1 MRRQKIKEREDWRSQ
16 AEALGFNFHSMYGAA
31 YWCESAC
38 YEFTLKQIE
47 DDIEDPSNEL
57 EQMCFEIVDQALKDE
72 EILIKLSIPE
82 DFWDYIQASWIK
94 KEKNL
99 YGRFDFS
106 YNGTSPAKLLEYNA
120 DTPTALYESA
130 VFQWIWLE
138 QAIEAKIIP
147 KGCDQFNSL
156 HERLVEAFKNFDIG
170 SKLHLTSSKGYDED
184 EATVRYLEECAIQAG
199 LETNFIYLEDIGID
213 DAGAL
218 VDLDDDD
225 IFALFKLY
233 PWEWLVKDEFSTG
246 VRNAEMKI
254 IEPGW
259 KMILSNKGL
268 LPLLWENFEKHPNL
282 LPAYFIQDSRVADI
296 TQNYVKKPLFSREGA
311 NVEIFTSEGLK
322 DSVGGPYGEEG
333 YIVQA
338 LEPLPVF
345 ESNHTVVGTWMVA
358 SQASG
363 LCLRED
369 DTPITK
375 DTSRFVPH
383 VILD

>member
-1 MRRQKIKEREDWRSQ
+1 MRRQVIKERDDWKSQ

-31 YWCESAC
+31 YWFEAAC
-38 YEFTLKQIE
+38 YQFTLRQIE
-47 DDIEDPSNEL
+47 DDIEDPCNEL
-57 EQMCFEIVDQALKDE
+57 EQMCFEIVEQAIKKE

-82 DFWDYIQASWIK
+82 SFWDYIRNSWMQ

-106 YNGTSPAKLLEYNA
+106 YNGKSPAKLLEYNA

-138 QAIEAKIIP
+138 QAIEANIIP
-147 KGCDQFNSL
+147 SGCDQFNSL
-156 HERLVEAFKNFDIG
+156 HERLVEAFKNFGIN
-170 SKLHLTSSKGYDED
+170 SKLHLTSCKGYEED

-199 LETNFIYLEDIGID
+199 IETNFIYLEDIGQD

-218 VDLDDDD
+218 VDLDDED
-225 IFALFKLY
+225 ISTLFKLY

-246 VRNAEMKI
+246 VRNTEI
-254 IEPGW
+254 QVIEPAW

-268 LPLLWENFEKHPNL
+268 LALLWDNFENHPNL
-282 LPAYFIQDSRVADI
+282 LPAFFTQDPRSADF
-296 TQNYVKKPLFSREGA
+296 NKGYVKKPLFSREGA
-311 NVEIFTSEGLK
+311 NVEIFSRDGLR

-333 YIVQA
+333 YILQA

-345 ESNHTVVGTWMVA
+345 QSNHTVVGAWMVA

-369 DTPITK
+369 DSPITK